1 MKQKTMS
8 EIRRHCLC
16 NGYSEYE
23 MGKICG
29 FLIAKGLKSN
39 EEKISYKKGNH
50 KFEDFI
56 KWFECNSTLK
66 AFEVCEGDVLALSD
80 DFKVLVIT
88 TPNGCGNSFYGM
100 DENNR
105 IVKFSIDEKTSICGK
120 EEADDF
126 IKKLEKDGFSV
137 KDFLLGELVMDDDDD
152 EEEDDDEDDALCFSD
167 YVNEKI
173 ELLEESSEE
182 VHLKMFAEV
191 LRCIVRYVDGC
202 TLNEAS
208 KVVLSSIFEDLGAAL
223 NVHDVEDDE
232 LE

>member
-66 AFEVCEGDVLALSD
+66 SFEVCEGDVLALSD

-152 EEEDDDEDDALCFSD
+152 EEEEDDEEECCCPNALLL
-167 YVNEKI
+167 KI
-173 ELLEESSEE
+173 DLLEQR
-182 VHLKMFAEV
+182 LADV
-191 LRCIVRYVDGC
+191 LRHLVHYVEGC
-202 TLNEAS
+202 TLNEAP
-208 KVVLSSIFEDLGAAL
+208 KTVLSSIFEDLGAAL

-232 LE
+232 M

>member
-29 FLIAKGLKSN
+29 FLIAKGLKAN
-39 EEKISYKKGNH
+39 EEKISYKKGSH

-56 KWFECNSTLK
+56 KWFEENDTLK

-88 TPNGCGNSFYGM
+88 TPNGFGNSFYGM

-105 IVKFSIDEKTSICGK
+105 IIKFSIDEKTRICGK
-120 EEADDF
+120 EEANDF
-126 IKKLEKDGFSV
+126 IEKLEKDGFSV
-137 KDFLLGELVMDDDDD
+137 KDFLFGEFDMDE
-152 EEEDDDEDDALCFSD
+152 EEEDDDEEECCFPDALLL
-167 YVNEKI
+167 KI
-173 ELLEESSEE
+173 DLLEQMCKEGH
-182 VHLKMFAEV
+182 VKLLAGV
-191 LRCIVRYVDGC
+191 LRHLVHYVDGC
-202 TLNEAS
+202 TLNETS
-208 KVVLSSIFEDLGAAL
+208 KTVLSSIFEDFGAAL

>member
-137 KDFLLGELVMDDDDD
+137 KDFLLGEFDMD
-152 EEEDDDEDDALCFSD
+152 EEEDDDEEECCFPDALLL
-167 YVNEKI
+167 KI
-173 ELLEESSEE
+173 DLLEQKCKEGH
-182 VHLKMFAEV
+182 VKLLAGV
-191 LRCIVRYVDGC
+191 LRHLVHYVDGC

-208 KVVLSSIFEDLGAAL
+208 KTVLSSIFEDLGAEL

>member
-56 KWFECNSTLK
+56 KWFEGNATLK

-105 IVKFSIDEKTSICGK
+105 IIKFSIDEKTSICGK
-120 EEADDF
+120 EEANDF
-126 IKKLEKDGFSV
+126 IEKLEKDGFSV
-137 KDFLLGELVMDDDDD
+137 KDFLRGEFDRYDDD
-152 EEEDDDEDDALCFSD
+152 EQEDDDEDECCFTDALLL
-167 YVNEKI
+167 KI
-173 ELLEESSEE
+173 DLLEQMCKEGH
-182 VHLKMFAEV
+182 VKLLADV
-191 LRCIVRYVDGC
+191 LRHLVHYVDGC
-202 TLNEAS
+202 TLNEAP
-208 KVVLSSIFEDLGAAL
+208 KTVLSSIFEDLGAEL

-232 LE
+232 M

>member
-39 EEKISYKKGNH
+39 EEKISYRKGNH

-56 KWFECNSTLK
+56 KWFEGNDTLN

-80 DFKVLVIT
+80 DFKVLVIIA
-88 TPNGCGNSFYGM
+88 PKRGVNLFYGI

-105 IVKFSIDEKTSICGK
+105 IIKFSIDEKAIICGK
-120 EEADDF
+120 EETNDF
-126 IKKLEKDGFSV
+126 IEKLERDACSV
-137 KDFLLGELVMDDDDD
+137 KDFLLGEFDMDNED
-152 EEEDDDEDDALCFSD
+152 EEEDDDEEECCFPDALLL
-167 YVNEKI
+167 KI
-173 ELLEESSEE
+173 DLLEQLSKEGH
-182 VHLKMFAEV
+182 VKLLADV
-191 LRCIVRYVDGC
+191 LRHLVHYVDGC

-208 KVVLSSIFEDLGAAL
+208 KELLSSVFEDLGDAL
-223 NVHDVEDDE
+223 NVHDVGNDE
-232 LE
+232 L

>member
-56 KWFECNSTLK
+56 KWFEGNDTLK
-66 AFEVCEGDVLALSD
+66 AFEVCVGDVLALSD

-105 IVKFSIDEKTSICGK
+105 IIKFAIDEKTSICGK

-126 IKKLEKDGFSV
+126 IEKLEKDGFSV
-137 KDFLLGELVMDDDDD
+137 KYFLRGEFDIDDDDEQEDDD
-152 EEEDDDEDDALCFSD
+152 EEECCFPDALLL
-167 YVNEKI
+167 KI
-173 ELLEESSEE
+173 DLLEQMCKEGH
-182 VHLKMFAEV
+182 VKLLADV
-191 LRCIVRYVDGC
+191 LRHLVHYVDGC

-208 KVVLSSIFEDLGAAL
+208 KIVLSSIFEGLGAEL

-232 LE
+232 M

>member
-56 KWFECNSTLK
+56 KWFEGNDTLK

-105 IVKFSIDEKTSICGK
+105 IIKFSIDEKTSICGK
-120 EEADDF
+120 EEANHF
-126 IKKLEKDGFSV
+126 IEKLEKDGFSV
-137 KDFLLGELVMDDDDD
+137 KDFLLGEFDMDDDD
-152 EEEDDDEDDALCFSD
+152 EEEDELDFSD

-173 ELLEESSEE
+173 EQLEESSEE

-202 TLNEAS
+202 SLPDETKDL
-208 KVVLSSIFEDLGAAL
+208 LSSIFVDLGMAL

>member
-29 FLIAKGLKSN
+29 FLIANGLKSN

-56 KWFECNSTLK
+56 KWFEGNDTLK
-66 AFEVCEGDVLALSD
+66 AFEVCDGDVLALSD

-105 IVKFSIDEKTSICGK
+105 IIKFAIDEKTRICGK

-126 IKKLEKDGFSV
+126 IEKLEKDGFSV
-137 KDFLLGELVMDDDDD
+137 KDFLLGEFDMDDDD
-152 EEEDDDEDDALCFSD
+152 EEEEDDDEEECFCP
-167 YVNEKI
+167 NTLLLKI
-173 ELLEESSEE
+173 DLLEQMCKEGH
-182 VHLKMFAEV
+182 VKLLADV
-191 LRCIVRYVDGC
+191 LRHLVHYVDGC
-202 TLNEAS
+202 TLNEAP
-208 KVVLSSIFEDLGAAL
+208 KTVLSSIFEDLGAEL

-232 LE
+232 M

>member
-39 EEKISYKKGNH
+39 EEKISYKQGNH

-56 KWFECNSTLK
+56 KWFEGNATLK

-88 TPNGCGNSFYGM
+88 TPNECGNSFYGM

-120 EEADDF
+120 EETNDF
-126 IKKLEKDGFSV
+126 IEKLEKDGFSV
-137 KDFLLGELVMDDDDD
+137 KDFLLGDFDMDDDDD
-152 EEEDDDEDDALCFSD
+152 EEEEDDEEECCCPNALLL
-167 YVNEKI
+167 KI
-173 ELLEESSEE
+173 DLLEQMCKEGH
-182 VHLKMFAEV
+182 VKLLADV
-191 LRCIVRYVDGC
+191 LRHLVHYVDGC

-208 KVVLSSIFEDLGAAL
+208 KAVLSSIFEDLGAAL

-232 LE
+232 M

>member
-56 KWFECNSTLK
+56 KWFEGNDTLK

-80 DFKVLVIT
+80 DFKVMVIT

-120 EEADDF
+120 EETDDF
-126 IKKLEKDGFSV
+126 IEKLEKDGFSV
-137 KDFLLGELVMDDDDD
+137 KDFLLGEFDIDEEEDEED
-152 EEEDDDEDDALCFSD
+152 EEEDDFSD
-167 YVNEKI
+167 YVNKKI
-173 ELLEESSEE
+173 ELLEESSKD
-182 VHLKMFAEV
+182 VIVKMLSEV
-191 LRCIVRYVDGC
+191 LRCLGRYVGGC
-202 TLNEAS
+202 DLKQPTKNL
-208 KVVLSSIFEDLGAAL
+208 LSSIFEDFALAL
-223 NVHDVEDDE
+223 NSHDSEDDE
-232 LE
+232 M

>member
-39 EEKISYKKGNH
+39 EERISYKKGYH

-56 KWFECNSTLK
+56 KWFEGNDTLK

-105 IVKFSIDEKTSICGK
+105 IIKFSIDEKTSICGK
-120 EEADDF
+120 EEANDF
-126 IKKLEKDGFSV
+126 IERLEKDGFSV
-137 KDFLLGELVMDDDDD
+137 KDFLLGDFDMDDD
-152 EEEDDDEDDALCFSD
+152 EEEYCFPNSLLL
-167 YVNEKI
+167 KI
-173 ELLEESSEE
+173 DLLERISKEGH
-182 VHLKMFAEV
+182 VKLLADV
-191 LRCIVRYVDGC
+191 LRHLAHYVEGC
-202 TLNEAS
+202 TLDEAS
-208 KVVLSSIFEDLGAAL
+208 KIALSSIFEDLGAGL
-223 NVHDVEDDE
+223 NVHDVDDDE
-232 LE
+232 M

>member
-16 NGYSEYE
+16 NGYSEYA
-23 MGKICG
+23 MCKICG

-56 KWFECNSTLK
+56 KWFEGNDTLK

-105 IVKFSIDEKTSICGK
+105 IIKFSIDENTSICGK
-120 EEADDF
+120 EETSNF
-126 IKKLEKDGFSV
+126 IEKLEKDGFSV
-137 KDFLLGELVMDDDDD
+137 KDFLLGEFDMDDDN
-152 EEEDDDEDDALCFSD
+152 EEEDDDEEECCFPNALLL
-167 YVNEKI
+167 KI
-173 ELLEESSEE
+173 DLLERISKERH
-182 VHLKMFAEV
+182 VKLLAYV
-191 LRCIVRYVDGC
+191 LRHLVHYVDGC

-208 KVVLSSIFEDLGAAL
+208 KTVLSSIFEDLGAAL

-232 LE
+232 M

>member
-39 EEKISYKKGNH
+39 EERISYKKGNN

-56 KWFECNSTLK
+56 KWFEGNSTLK

-88 TPNGCGNSFYGM
+88 TPIGCGSSFYGM

-120 EEADDF
+120 EETNDF
-126 IKKLEKDGFSV
+126 IEKLEKDGFSV
-137 KDFLLGELVMDDDDD
+137 KDFLLGEFDMDDEGDD
-152 EEEDDDEDDALCFSD
+152 EEWCCCTSAFA
-167 YVNEKI
+167 KI
-173 ELLEESSEE
+173 DLLEQLSKEGH
-182 VHLKMFAEV
+182 VKLLADV
-191 LRCIVRYVDGC
+191 LRHLVHYVDGC

-208 KVVLSSIFEDLGAAL
+208 KELLSSVFEDLGDAL
-223 NVHDVEDDE
+223 NVHDVGNDE
-232 LE
+232 L